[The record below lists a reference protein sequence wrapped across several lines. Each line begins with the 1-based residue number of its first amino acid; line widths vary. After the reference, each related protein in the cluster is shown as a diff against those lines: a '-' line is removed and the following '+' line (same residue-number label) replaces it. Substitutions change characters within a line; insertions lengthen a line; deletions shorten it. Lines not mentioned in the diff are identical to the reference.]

1 MPIDLSEVMNTVNQL
16 KLMRSSLSG
25 RMEQLKSQLNTQLKP
40 EFEKLGVTTD
50 TIEDVIKVEEEEL
63 KKAYDTLQST
73 IREVNANLG
82 K

>member
-50 TIEDVIKVEEEEL
+50 TIEDVIKVEEAEL